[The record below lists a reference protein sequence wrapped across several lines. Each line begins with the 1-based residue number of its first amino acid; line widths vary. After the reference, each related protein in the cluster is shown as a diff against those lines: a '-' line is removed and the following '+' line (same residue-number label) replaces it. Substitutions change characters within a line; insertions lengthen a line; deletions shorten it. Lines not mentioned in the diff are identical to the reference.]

1 MSLLPVLGT
10 SPPPDPHGIQSL
22 EKNAGTSRGPAQV
35 SQRGQE
41 DYVELGPP
49 VGAAAAGR
57 PPCGSAPGTERDA
70 AAQAACRS
78 ARGTRGTRQGPRG
91 TFQLSL
97 SISDDGTLLTRV
109 LSSRLFS
116 K

>member
-1 MSLLPVLGT
+1 M
-10 SPPPDPHGIQSL
+10 
-22 EKNAGTSRGPAQV
+22 
-35 SQRGQE
+35 
-41 DYVELGPP
+41 ELGPP

-57 PPCGSAPGTERDA
+57 PPCGSAPGTERDT
-70 AAQAACRS
+70 AAQAAYRS
-78 ARGTRGTRQGPRG
+78 ARGTRQGPRG